1 MAGNNE
7 DTAEII
13 RQLTGKYKG
22 VTIAVGIV
30 LAAGVVIFG
39 IASFF

>member
-1 MAGNNE
+1 MAGNSE

-13 RQLTGKYKG
+13 RQLTGKYK
-22 VTIAVGIV
+22 VATIVV
-30 LAAGVVIFG
+30 GVVLVGALVVFG